1 MGKGFMFLA
10 FIWLI
15 VCIAGGVM
23 VGSVAT
29 AATALTEDITAA
41 SNVITVQNTNGF
53 GETGVVQIGAEKI
66 AYSTTTAT
74 TFRGTLARPIVRGS
88 EGTEAVV
95 HTAGEVARTPEASM
109 LNQSAAYNVA
119 VIADASGLWAAV
131 TIPLALL
138 RLLGSFLFLPLE
150 FLGTDLVIITYIW
163 AVVGIGMIVALGIAL
178 AGGRR
183 V

>member
-1 MGKGFMFLA
+1 MA
-10 FIWLI
+10 FVWLI

-23 VGSVAT
+23 AGSIATSATELTADINDVVA
-29 AATALTEDITAA
+29 I
-41 SNVITVQNTNGF
+41 ITVESTNGF
-53 GETGVVQIGAEKI
+53 DETGLIQIGDERI

-74 TFRGTLARPIVRGS
+74 TFRGTAARPLVRGS
-88 EGTEAVV
+88 DGTEAVA
-95 HTAGEVARTPEASM
+95 HLTGSVARTPEASM
-109 LNQSAAYNVA
+109 LNQSAAYNIA

-163 AVVGIGMIVALGIAL
+163 AVVGIGMLAALGLAL

>member
-1 MGKGFMFLA
+1 MFMA
-10 FIWLI
+10 FMWLI

-23 VGSVAT
+23 AGSIATSATELTADLTDVAVVVT
-29 AATALTEDITAA
+29 VEDT
-41 SNVITVQNTNGF
+41 TGF
-53 GETGVVQIGAEKI
+53 PETGVVRINNEKI
-66 AYSTTTAT
+66 AYSTITAT
-74 TFRGTLARPIVRGS
+74 SFTGTAARPLVRAA
-88 EGTEAVV
+88 EGTEAEAHSTGAVV
-95 HTAGEVARTPEASM
+95 RTIEASM
-109 LNQSAAYNVA
+109 LNQSAAYNIA

-150 FLGTDLVIITYIW
+150 FLGTDLVIITYLW
-163 AVVGIGMIVALGIAL
+163 AVIGIGMLAALGLAL